1 VNKSNRKRRAVRML
15 EHAVRL
21 AIPRADPSMSDM
33 ANGRLASNLRKDVR
47 LLKHLVRDD
56 PEDLFWEILQKAI
69 FKLVKFVRRTRC

>member
-1 VNKSNRKRRAVRML
+1 MNRSRRRRSAVRML

-21 AIPRADPSMSDM
+21 AIPAADPGMSDM

>member
-1 VNKSNRKRRAVRML
+1 
-15 EHAVRL
+15 
-21 AIPRADPSMSDM
+21 MSDM

-56 PEDLFWEILQKAI
+56 PEDLFWGILQKAI

>member
-1 VNKSNRKRRAVRML
+1 MKKSKRRQSAVRML

-21 AIPRADPSMSDM
+21 AIPAADTSMSDM

-56 PEDLFWEILQKAI
+56 PEDLFWGILQKAI